1 MSTATGGRRA
11 DRVAERIK
19 VELMD
24 LLLRGELRDPRAR
37 DAYVTG
43 VAVSDDLSHARVFV
57 RALGDVEQQAEQQRV
72 VAALNRASGY
82 LRRALASRIE
92 LKHQPEL
99 KFMWDAGVEQAA
111 RIEQLLFE
119 IQREGRS

>member
-1 MSTATGGRRA
+1 MNAAGGRRA

-24 LLLRGELRDPRAR
+24 LLLRGAVRDPGAR

-57 RALGDVEQQAEQQRV
+57 RALGEVETDAQQQRV
-72 VAALNRASGY
+72 VVALNRASGY
-82 LRRALASRIE
+82 LRRELAARVE

-99 KFMWDAGVEQAA
+99 KFFWDAGVERAA
-111 RIEQLLFE
+111 RIEQLLSE

>member
-1 MSTATGGRRA
+1 VSTAGRRA
-11 DRVAERIK
+11 DRVAERVK

-24 LLLRGELRDPRAR
+24 LLLRGELRDPEAR
-37 DAYVTG
+37 DAYVTA

-57 RALGDVEQQAEQQRV
+57 RALGDVEDEAAQKRV
-72 VAALNRASGY
+72 VAALNRAAGF
-82 LRRALASRIE
+82 LRRALATRIV

-99 KFMWDAGVEQAA
+99 RFFWDAGVERAA
-111 RIEQLLFE
+111 RIEELLFE

>member
-1 MSTATGGRRA
+1 MSVGGRRA

-19 VELMD
+19 VELME
-24 LLLRGELRDPRAR
+24 LLLRGAVRDPGAK

-43 VAVSDDLSHARVFV
+43 AAVSDDLTHARVYV
-57 RALGDVEQQAEQQRV
+57 RALGEERSEAEQQGV
-72 VAALNRASGY
+72 VDALNRASGF
-82 LRRALASRIE
+82 LRRQLAGRIE

-99 KFMWDAGVEQAA
+99 RFFWDEGIERAA
-111 RIEQLLFE
+111 RIEELLSE